1 MPESPVSSVPQFLVL
16 KVPVSS
22 VAVTTALDIS
32 AVSAAMSP
40 APIWHPVRA
49 GLILKP
55 VSDSI
60 SFSVEPE
67 VRSPASSAA
76 ILAAMTASS
85 VSLAMTLV
93 ALR

>member
-1 MPESPVSSVPQFLVL
+1 MPALPGSSVPQFLVL

-22 VAVTTALDIS
+22 VAVTTARDIS

-40 APIWHPVRA
+40 APIWQPERV
-49 GLILKP
+49 GLVENP
-55 VSDSI
+55 W
-60 SFSVEPE
+60 SFSSEPA

-85 VSLAMTLV
+85 VSRAMTLV